1 MLLLVCGVLA
11 PAWASAQLAQ
21 PCVLPIAPGPPHKLK
36 ITEKISLSTVLF
48 TSWQGFSSQHRLEN
62 PCFSF
67 SKNCPKN
74 KINSQFTSYL
84 WKIGENGFGIYLL
97 PFWFDHSTKVIQDS
111 TAYTSKSCSLEMA
124 AQNINSIKKRIF
136 FVCHVCYKRRLS
148 LILIFDKD
156 WFWDILYYYV
166 TFVRRN

>member
-1 MLLLVCGVLA
+1 MLLLVCGVFA

-67 SKNCPKN
+67 SKKQDKFSVHFLLVKN
-74 KINSQFTSYL
+74 WQA
-84 WKIGENGFGIYLL
+84 EN
-97 PFWFDHSTKVIQDS
+97 W
-111 TAYTSKSCSLEMA
+111 
-124 AQNINSIKKRIF
+124 
-136 FVCHVCYKRRLS
+136 
-148 LILIFDKD
+148 
-156 WFWDILYYYV
+156 
-166 TFVRRN
+166 